1 MAEIES
7 TNSTTVEIMGRE
19 FRIRGSADAQYV
31 REIARY
37 VDGKLREVS
46 QGSSTPVSDR
56 VVVLAALNIADEL
69 FQLRRASSEEM
80 ADIAKKA
87 ESLLTML
94 DENMSV

>member
-1 MAEIES
+1 MED
-7 TNSTTVEIMGRE
+7 TKSTTVEIMGRE
-19 FRIRGSADAQYV
+19 FRIRGTADEQYV

-37 VDGKLREVS
+37 VDTKLREVS

-56 VVVLAALNIADEL
+56 VMVLAALNIADEL

-80 ADIAKKA
+80 ATIAKKA

>member
-1 MAEIES
+1 MED
-7 TNSTTVEIMGRE
+7 TKSTTVEIMGRE
-19 FRIRGSADAQYV
+19 FRIRGTADEQYV

-37 VDGKLREVS
+37 VDTKLREVS
-46 QGSSTPVSDR
+46 QGSSVPVSDR
-56 VVVLAALNIADEL
+56 VMVLAALNIADEL

-80 ADIAKKA
+80 ATIAKKA